1 MLNSLQYLTINF
13 VQSNCAINFNFKCK
27 CAPETNSR
35 PLFSFLY
42 RPKYNQCIQ
51 ETLLDIKYYEIGFSQ
66 KCNFIF
72 IFKLSLFYGHYY
84 EKQKLAIYVSKFL
97 FISDPSPGKFQ
108 CFNSRR
114 FSSYSGS
121 INLYFML
128 AISWCH
134 NYPMFNFILG

>member
-1 MLNSLQYLTINF
+1 MNKVTGNFRSEIEELTHYDTMLTLILENSY
-13 VQSNCAINFNFKCK
+13 
-27 CAPETNSR
+27 
-35 PLFSFLY
+35 
-42 RPKYNQCIQ
+42 KYNQCIQ